1 MTVRL
6 KYSITELQLDLSA
19 IFLLVMFQLAR
30 VALDVLAVELIC
42 RHRGSVQGHCDP
54 HSQIQTSPLFCGLY
68 SCRKEDEL
76 KKRMLFHFD
85 VLFSVKLKGFLLL
98 ECAALLD
105 IRPRM
110 FLQFG
115 IQQLHFSKHCTGF

>member
-6 KYSITELQLDLSA
+6 KYSITERQLDLSA

-54 HSQIQTSPLFCGLY
+54 HSQIQTSPLFCSYTGH
-68 SCRKEDEL
+68 EL

>member
-19 IFLLVMFQLAR
+19 IFLFVMFQLAR

-54 HSQIQTSPLFCGLY
+54 HSQIQTSPLFCSYTG
-68 SCRKEDEL
+68 L
-76 KKRMLFHFD
+76 KKRMLFYFD
-85 VLFSVKLKGFLLL
+85 VVLFSVKLKGKLLL

-115 IQQLHFSKHCTGF
+115 IQQLHFSKHCIGF